1 MLGWGQSALRLHCRQ
16 RRQNRG
22 RRAWRAANLRW
33 RGGRRAESIGGSGR
47 INRPNRH
54 AKKLRAT
61 ALIVHG
67 EKAHSRY
74 FSEDAFKALGSKN
87 KELHIVPGVSHTDLY
102 DNQAGK
108 IPYDKFEQFFKA
120 NLK

>member
-1 MLGWGQSALRLHCRQ
+1 M
-16 RRQNRG
+16 
-22 RRAWRAANLRW
+22 
-33 RGGRRAESIGGSGR
+33 ESIGGSSR

-54 AKKLRAT
+54 AKELRAP
-61 ALIVHG
+61 ALIAHG

-74 FSEDAFKALGSKN
+74 FSEDAFKSLGRKN
-87 KELHIVPGVSHTDLY
+87 RELYIAPDAGHTDLY